1 MIIIFNII
9 IVGIVGLI
17 AYWWANEGL
26 FSALLHLIC
35 VITAGSIAL
44 AFWEPITLAMLK
56 GGGFDNYAW
65 GVVLVGVFALL
76 LVTLRYLSDKLV
88 PANVEFPPW
97 VNFTFGAAT
106 GASAGILSIGMCMI
120 GSGFLQSTN
129 EFMSYRGIGRDENNR
144 AQIGLI
150 GDPLWLDVPKL
161 TSNFFS
167 LLSVSTFHPD
177 ISDAPLRHYNPKIH
191 ELSTLVRDSF
201 EGGKGML
208 SLAPDAAKATTLA
221 MSDDGLIVVQ
231 VAFTSLAKDFGGQL
245 ILGSSQIRLIGT
257 ASDKETPK
265 IVYPFAWKQEVK
277 DVPNE
282 TRFVFDDVTHYAT
295 SVPGRQ
301 DTSIKFGFETDP
313 SFEPRFI
320 QIRLLRLDVPQSPP
334 IHISSIAAKTWR
346 GHQLTAEEIL
356 ENWDPLGKDIQ
367 HLVETTYKIRG
378 LRISTNGIPGTIDY
392 DEDHYLVAGTLTTQW
407 THPNVSLALR
417 IKGIRADPGT
427 IIIQVDISPGG
438 NASFVELLPALSS
451 SASVNL
457 VDTNGRKYSP
467 IGYYISDNKRMQLT
481 LIPSTPIL
489 SIGELPMGVLT
500 SSRSKGMKLIF
511 QVTEG
516 QWIKEL
522 RVGDYIIGTCNVHA
536 VSNRR

>member
-191 ELSTLVRDSF
+191 ELSTLRS
-201 EGGKGML
+201 
-208 SLAPDAAKATTLA
+208 
-221 MSDDGLIVVQ
+221 
-231 VAFTSLAKDFGGQL
+231 
-245 ILGSSQIRLIGT
+245 
-257 ASDKETPK
+257 
-265 IVYPFAWKQEVK
+265 
-277 DVPNE
+277 
-282 TRFVFDDVTHYAT
+282 
-295 SVPGRQ
+295 
-301 DTSIKFGFETDP
+301 
-313 SFEPRFI
+313 
-320 QIRLLRLDVPQSPP
+320 
-334 IHISSIAAKTWR
+334 
-346 GHQLTAEEIL
+346 EE
-356 ENWDPLGKDIQ
+356 
-367 HLVETTYKIRG
+367 R
-378 LRISTNGIPGTIDY
+378 
-392 DEDHYLVAGTLTTQW
+392 
-407 THPNVSLALR
+407 
-417 IKGIRADPGT
+417 
-427 IIIQVDISPGG
+427 
-438 NASFVELLPALSS
+438 
-451 SASVNL
+451 
-457 VDTNGRKYSP
+457 
-467 IGYYISDNKRMQLT
+467 
-481 LIPSTPIL
+481 
-489 SIGELPMGVLT
+489 
-500 SSRSKGMKLIF
+500 
-511 QVTEG
+511 
-516 QWIKEL
+516 
-522 RVGDYIIGTCNVHA
+522 RVGKECRSRWSPYH
-536 VSNRR
+536 